1 MRTSRNY
8 QAHAVIIKQSKFG
21 EFDKILTIY
30 SSEFGKLPAVARGA
44 CRPGSKLGGNVEPLT
59 YSLLMLARG
68 RNLDIITQSQCIDG
82 FAGLKT
88 DLWRTSCALYIL
100 DLVDSFTVQNSENKP
115 LFNLLIDTLH
125 SLGKEG
131 DDGEILL
138 RYFELNLL
146 HYLGYRPQLYR
157 CTICNS
163 LLLSEVN
170 YFNPSLGGVVCP
182 NCRGND
188 FEINTISV
196 NALKVLR
203 LWQNCDYATAKR
215 VRLKSTLQLE
225 LEQNMQSYIRCILQR
240 ELKSMIWLQDL
251 RREIKCTEVDKT
263 NRNN

>member
-1 MRTSRNY
+1 MKTSRSY
-8 QAHAVIIKQSKFG
+8 QTHAVIIKQSKFG

-30 SSEFGKLPAVARGA
+30 SAEFGKLQTVARGA

-68 RNLDIITQSQCIDG
+68 RNLDIITQSQSIDG
-82 FAGLKT
+82 FAALKA

-125 SLGKEG
+125 NLSEK
-131 DDGEILL
+131 DDDSEILL

-157 CTICNS
+157 CVICNS
-163 LLLSEVN
+163 LLRPVVN
-170 YFNPSLGGVVCP
+170 YFNPGLGGVLCP
-182 NCRGND
+182 NCREND
-188 FEINTISV
+188 FESKAISV

-203 LWQNCDYATAKR
+203 VWQNCDYATAKR
-215 VRLKSTLQLE
+215 VRLKPTLQLE
-225 LEQNMQSYIRCILQR
+225 LEQELQIYIRCILQR

-251 RREIKCTEVDKT
+251 KREGKGVGG
-263 NRNN
+263 